1 MSAPRGPSPHGSLPA
16 RGLLGDFLPSEVGI
30 AVAAAICV
38 LAGAGL
44 ALRVSALDRPAE
56 VPAIDK
62 GSAIPVRITPVLDLD
77 APLLKLGG
85 ERDRA
90 KLPDR
95 WVRQKPVPRVEERAV
110 VSTKAGKTE
119 QDIPRPDMKIVD
131 AGTPPPPPD
140 AAMAKEVDTPVTA
153 VVDAG
158 PAANVD
164 APGSADGVKE
174 GTETDPLKAR
184 AVDLYRQRIIGWFAS
199 RFRVSGSGLSAA
211 DLARYKVGATV
222 ELSSDRHVSGY
233 AITPSG
239 NAAFD
244 AAAHAALESAK
255 GQQIPPPP
263 ENYPEMVQS
272 AIHLTF
278 VCREG
283 RCD

>member
-1 MSAPRGPSPHGSLPA
+1 VTGNLEQVGAAPR
-16 RGLLGDFLPSEVGI
+16 RLLGDFRPGEVGI
-30 AVAAAICV
+30 AVLFALCILV
-38 LAGAGL
+38 GAGF
-44 ALRVSALDRPAE
+44 ALSASALDRRTEGPE
-56 VPAIDK
+56 IDK
-62 GSAIPVRITPVLDLD
+62 GTAIPVRITPVLDLD

-85 ERDRA
+85 EHQPM

-95 WVRQKPVPRVEERAV
+95 WVRQKPVPRVEERAFA
-110 VSTKAGKTE
+110 STKAGKTA
-119 QDIPRPDMKIVD
+119 QDIPRPDMKIAD
-131 AGTPPPPPD
+131 AGTRPPPPD
-140 AAMAKEVDTPVTA
+140 AAVAKEVDTPITLPVE
-153 VVDAG
+153 AG
-158 PAANVD
+158 PPANVD
-164 APGSADGVKE
+164 TPGSADGVKE

-184 AVDLYRQRIIGWFAS
+184 AVDLYRERIIGWFAG

-211 DLARYKVGATV
+211 ELARYKVGATV
-222 ELSSDRHVSGY
+222 QLSADRHVSSY
-233 AITPSG
+233 SIAPSG

-263 ENYPEMVQS
+263 ENYPDVVQS